1 MRQIKHISYEDNVNI
16 SVFFWQWMSILDKVY
31 QVMVSCDLGKIDS
44 VMVGEI
50 ALRLALLY
58 EATSM
63 QQMNAS
69 KHADTGL

>member
-1 MRQIKHISYEDNVNI
+1 
-16 SVFFWQWMSILDKVY
+16 MSILDKVY
-31 QVMVSCDLGKIDS
+31 QVMVSCDLGKIDF

-58 EATSM
+58 EATAM

-69 KHADTGL
+69 KNADTGM